1 MSTVPPPNLPDGIDL
16 DPGTELGGSARSR
29 VSRHRVNHAPAQWGA
44 SVVVKT
50 FLAPTIGTS
59 ADAGADTDPHTE
71 GFLRERAGLRYLPGT
86 PALLAEDAPST
97 TLVME
102 DIGTAP
108 TLADLLVG
116 DDPGA
121 AWAACL
127 RWARALGAH
136 VVADPDV
143 LQRFRTD
150 LGPAEDTNRR
160 LLAAMPGAGLDAM
173 ADWGVR
179 HAEAARAEVSDA
191 LTELLADSTR
201 QVISAGDTCP
211 DNAVL
216 TEPAVRFLDTEGTA
230 VHPVAI
236 DAAYALQPF
245 SSCWCVFT
253 PPSGLREAMLAEF
266 TAGASGQL
274 PPLATD
280 PHWPAQVRAAVVVF
294 TVVSAAW
301 LLPSARTKVASIG
314 PAGALAPN
322 HRQLLVSRWRQVI
335 AEAADD
341 FPDTAAAADESIT
354 RALRE
359 WGRGGALDLP
369 GYPAWR

>member
-1 MSTVPPPNLPDGIDL
+1 MSTVLPPNLPDDIDL
-16 DPGTELGGSARSR
+16 APGTELGGSARSR
-29 VSRHRVNHAPAQWGA
+29 VSRHRVNQAPVQWGS

-50 FLAPTIGTS
+50 FLAPEAGS
-59 ADAGADTDPHTE
+59 PDEADAGAGAHTE

-86 PALLAEDAPST
+86 PALLAEDAPNT

-102 DIGTAP
+102 DVGAAP

-136 VVADPDV
+136 VVADPEV
-143 LQRFRTD
+143 LQQFRAD
-150 LGPAEDTNRR
+150 LGPAEETNRR
-160 LLAAMPGAGLDAM
+160 LMAALPGAGLDAM
-173 ADWGVR
+173 VDWGVR
-179 HAEAARAEVSDA
+179 HAEAARAEISEA
-191 LTELLADSTR
+191 FTGLLGESTR
-201 QVISAGDTCP
+201 EVISAGDTCP

-274 PPLATD
+274 PQLATD
-280 PHWPAQVRAAVVVF
+280 PHWPAQVRGAVVIF

-341 FPDTAAAADESIT
+341 FPDTAAAADEAIT

-359 WGRGGALDLP
+359 WGGNGALNLP